1 MEVILLE
8 RIERLG
14 QMGEVVN
21 VKNGYA
27 RNFLLPQGKA
37 LRATKGNI
45 EDYENRRMQLEA
57 QNLERREDAESVG
70 NELDGQ
76 VYIVLRQASEGG
88 QLYGSV
94 TARDIASAITESGCN
109 VGKSQVVLNQ
119 PIKTLGLHQVRVRLH
134 PEVIV
139 PVTLNI
145 ARSEAEALSQVDV
158 TAASGEQTESLSD
171 SDAFFDNPDNA
182 PDPDL
187 SNDVEDVTETLTK
200 ADSPEDVVDTEVA

>member
-37 LRATKGNI
+37 LRATKGII

-119 PIKTLGLHQVRVRLH
+119 PSKTLGLHQVRVRLH

-171 SDAFFDNPDNA
+171 SDAFFDNQDNA

-200 ADSPEDVVDTEVA
+200 AGSPEDVVDTEVA

>member
-14 QMGEVVN
+14 RMGEVVH

-37 LRATKGNI
+37 LRATQGNI

-57 QNLERREDAESVG
+57 HNLERREDAESVG
-70 NELDGQ
+70 HELDGQ
-76 VYIVLRQASEGG
+76 AYIVLRQASEGG

-94 TARDIASAITESGCN
+94 TARDIANAITESGCS
-109 VGKSQVVLNQ
+109 VDRRQVVLNQ

-134 PEVIV
+134 PEVII

-145 ARSEAEALSQVDV
+145 ARSQAEALSQVDV
-158 TAASGEQTESLSD
+158 ASAGEESDKFSD
-171 SDAFFDNPDNA
+171 ADAFFDNPDNA

-187 SNDVEDVTETLTK
+187 PSDVEKVTETITK
-200 ADSPEDVVDTEVA
+200 ADSSEDVVDTEVA

>member
-14 QMGEVVN
+14 RMGEVVH

-37 LRATKGNI
+37 LRATQGNI

-57 QNLERREDAESVG
+57 HNLERREDAESVG
-70 NELDGQ
+70 HELDGQ
-76 VYIVLRQASEGG
+76 AYIVLRQASEGG

-94 TARDIASAITESGCN
+94 TARDIANAITESGCS
-109 VGKSQVVLNQ
+109 VDRRQVVLNQ

-134 PEVIV
+134 PEVII

-145 ARSEAEALSQVDV
+145 ARSQAEALSQVDV
-158 TAASGEQTESLSD
+158 ASAGEESDKFSD
-171 SDAFFDNPDNA
+171 ADAFFDNPDNA

-187 SNDVEDVTETLTK
+187 PSDVEKVTETITK
-200 ADSPEDVVDTEVA
+200 ADSSEDVVGTEVA

>member
-14 QMGEVVN
+14 RMGEVVN

-70 NELDGQ
+70 HELDGQ
-76 VYIVLRQASEGG
+76 AYIVLRQASEGG

-94 TARDIASAITESGCN
+94 TARDIANAITESGCK
-109 VGKSQVVLNQ
+109 VDRRQVVLNQ
-119 PIKTLGLHQVRVRLH
+119 PIKTLGLHPVRVRLH
-134 PEVIV
+134 PEVII

-145 ARSEAEALSQVDV
+145 ARSQAEALSQVHV
-158 TAASGEQTESLSD
+158 AAASEEAEKFSD
-171 SDAFFDNPDNA
+171 ADAFFDNPDNA
-182 PDPDL
+182 PGSDL
-187 SNDVEDVTETLTK
+187 PSEVGEVTETLTK
-200 ADSPEDVVDTEVA
+200 ADSSENVVDTEAP